1 MPVNGASKV
10 ESNCLSMCG
19 RVEPFT
25 SLGTSKRELKV
36 PPHFWRELAIDHE
49 AVSK

>member
-1 MPVNGASKV
+1 MPVNGPSKV
-10 ESNCLSMCG
+10 ESNCLAMCG

-25 SLGTSKRELKV
+25 SLGSGRRERKV
-36 PPHFWRELAIDHE
+36 PPNFWGELASDPE

>member
-1 MPVNGASKV
+1 MPVNGPSKV
-10 ESNCLSMCG
+10 ESNCLSMCT

-25 SLGTSKRELKV
+25 SLGTSKRELRV
-36 PPHFWRELAIDHE
+36 PAHFWHDLANDHE